1 MIVDT
6 SVVVKWFVVE
16 DGRDAAVELLA
27 SDVPLLA
34 PDLILV
40 EAASTLR
47 RKVAEGRLPGAGAM
61 AALDELADG
70 PVDLVPTPPLVRRAV
85 ELADRTGISVY
96 DACFVALADRR
107 GVSLVTA
114 DERLA
119 RAVRLGGLDVEVR
132 TLR

>member
-6 SVVVKWFVVE
+6 SVAVKWFVVE
-16 DGRDAAVELLA
+16 DGRDAAVEVLT

-40 EAASTLR
+40 ETASALR

-119 RAVRLGGLDVEVR
+119 RSVRLGGLDVEVR

>member
-6 SVVVKWFVVE
+6 SVAVKWFVVE
-16 DGRDAAVELLA
+16 DGRDAAVELLT

-40 EAASTLR
+40 ETASALR

>member
-6 SVVVKWFVVE
+6 SVAVKWFVVE
-16 DGRDAAVELLA
+16 DGRDAAVALLT

-34 PDLILV
+34 PDLILL
-40 EAASTLR
+40 ETASALR

-107 GVSLVTA
+107 GVALVTA